1 MENDVDETLASLALW
16 PLARSGTRPWVDAL
30 RRLTSATALFAASD
44 GELAATGLG
53 ARRIAALKSVN
64 EWDAHRRLRD
74 LCMKRG
80 IGIAPFGSRDYPGS
94 LATLV
99 DAPLLL
105 YWRGACPP
113 SDIRPAAALVGAR
126 RATRYGLRAARRLGA
141 AAAAAGAWVVSGLAN
156 GIDAAAHHGAV
167 EVGRTAAVLAGG
179 VDRCYPSGNRRLAEQ
194 ILATGVVMSEYPP
207 GMPTL
212 PRHFPVRNRIITGL
226 AEVTVIVEAH
236 ERGGS
241 LVSARLAA
249 DQGREVMAV
258 PGAIDSPA
266 SRGTNRL
273 IAEGA
278 RPLLEPRDLLDA
290 MGIAVAERSP
300 RAARPPVR
308 PPVNDEETTAILQVL
323 DGEPMSVDELV
334 VATRLDETA
343 ILEKLTSLELD
354 GLAERLPGGTYVR
367 CHVASEVREP
377 SERICPQKNWS

>member
-16 PLARSGTRPWVDAL
+16 SLARSGTRPWIDAL
-30 RRLTSATALFAASD
+30 RRLRSATALFAASD
-44 GELAATGLG
+44 AELAVTGLG
-53 ARRIAALKSVN
+53 ARRIAALRSVDD
-64 EWDAHRRLRD
+64 WAAHRRLRD
-74 LCMKRG
+74 RCTARG
-80 IGIAPFGSRDYPGS
+80 IGIAAYASRDYPES

-113 SDIRPAAALVGAR
+113 CDIRPAAALVGAR
-126 RATRYGLRAARRLGA
+126 RATRYGLRAARRVGA

-156 GIDAAAHHGAV
+156 GIDAAAHLGAV
-167 EVGRTAAVLAGG
+167 EAGRTAAVLAGG

-194 ILATGVVMSEYPP
+194 ILANGVVMSEYPP
-207 GMPTL
+207 GTPTL

-258 PGAIDSPA
+258 PGPIDSPA

-278 RPLLEPRDLLDA
+278 RPLLEPRDLLEA
-290 MGIAVAERSP
+290 MGIAVADHP
-300 RAARPPVR
+300 ANAGRPPAR
-308 PPVNDEETTAILQVL
+308 PPVNDPESIAILQAL
-323 DGEPMSVDELV
+323 DDEPTSVDELV
-334 VATRLDETA
+334 ATTRLDQA
-343 ILEKLTSLELD
+343 VILEKLTALELD
-354 GLAERLPGGTYVR
+354 GLAERLPGGTYIR
-367 CHVASEVREP
+367 CHVASEARER
-377 SERICPQKNWS
+377 S